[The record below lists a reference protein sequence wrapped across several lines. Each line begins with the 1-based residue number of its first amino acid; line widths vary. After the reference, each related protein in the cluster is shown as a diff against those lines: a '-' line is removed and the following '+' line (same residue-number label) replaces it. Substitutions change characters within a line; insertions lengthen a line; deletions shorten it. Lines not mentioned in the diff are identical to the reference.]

1 MNIWVDIINPSHA
14 LFFNVV
20 LKDLRDESFQVTI
33 RERAE
38 TVELTKMLG
47 IHGRV
52 IGSDH
57 RNGVKKSLGMVG
69 RTLALWTSVEDFDCA
84 LSFENGMSVL
94 VSKMKGGRSILLCD
108 NDLKF
113 FQKKSVLQYMETGV
127 KDLADTVII
136 PQACYGAFSAH
147 MSGNGLY
154 AYGGYKE
161 DVYIA
166 DFTPDPRFK
175 EKLPFEDYVVIRPEA
190 LASFYVLENRT
201 IVPDLVRMF
210 RQNGVNV
217 VYLPRDKGDADYA
230 AGLDAYIPDRALNGL
245 DLCYHA
251 EAVLTGSGT
260 MAREAACMGKTSV
273 SFFPGDGLLSVDREL
288 IDDGKMF
295 HSRDPKAIFH
305 HVMSRLNG
313 NGGADLGRC
322 RRVRTDVIRLIRE
335 ACGS

>member
-20 LKDLRDESFQVTI
+20 LKDLRDEKFQVTI

-47 IHGRV
+47 IEGRV

-57 RNGVKKSLGMVG
+57 RNSVKKSLGMVS
-69 RTLALWTSVEDFDCA
+69 RTLSLWTTVDAFDCA
-84 LSFENGMSVL
+84 LSFENGMSVM
-94 VSKMKGGRSILLCD
+94 VSKMKGGRSVLLCD

-127 KDLADTVII
+127 KDLADKVII
-136 PQACYGAFSAH
+136 PQACYKSFSSNMH
-147 MSGNGLY
+147 GHGLF
-154 AYGGYKE
+154 AYDGYKE

-166 DFTPDPRFK
+166 DFTPDTRFLD
-175 EKLPFEDYVVIRPEA
+175 KLPFEKYVVIRPEA

-201 IVPDLVRMF
+201 IVPDLVRLF
-210 RQNGVNV
+210 RENDINV
-217 VYLPRDKGDADYA
+217 VYLPRDKGDAEYA
-230 AGLDAYIPDRALNGL
+230 AGLDAFIPPQALNGL

-251 EAVLTGSGT
+251 SAVLTGSGT
-260 MAREAACMGKTSV
+260 MAREAACMGKPSV

-288 IDDGKMF
+288 IDSGKMF

-305 HVMSRLNG
+305 HVMSG
-313 NGGADLGRC
+313 MDASGGVDLSRS
-322 RRVRTDVIRLIRE
+322 RKVRSDVIRLIRE
-335 ACGS
+335 ACAS

>member
-20 LKDLRDESFQVTI
+20 LRHLQDERFQVTI

-47 IHGRV
+47 IEGRV

-69 RTLALWTSVEDFDCA
+69 RTLALWTSVDAFDCA
-84 LSFENGMSVL
+84 LSFENGMSVW
-94 VSKMKGGRSILLCD
+94 VSKMKGGRSVLLCD

-113 FQKKSVLQYMETGV
+113 FQKKSMLQYMETGI
-127 KDLADTVII
+127 KDLADRIII
-136 PQACYGAFSAH
+136 PQACYGAFSSH

-154 AYGGYKE
+154 AYDGYKE

-166 DFTPDPRFK
+166 DHVPDSHFL
-175 EKLPFEDYVVIRPEA
+175 EKLPFDNYVVIRPEA

-201 IVPDLVRMF
+201 IVPDLVRLF
-210 RQNGVNV
+210 RENEINV

-230 AGLDAYIPDRALNGL
+230 AGLDAYVPKQALNGL

-251 EAVLTGSGT
+251 DAVLTGSGT

-273 SFFPGDGLLSVDREL
+273 SFFPGNGLLSVDREL
-288 IDDGKMF
+288 IDSNKMF
-295 HSRDPKAIFH
+295 HSRDPKAIFQ
-305 HVMSRLNG
+305 HVMSSLNG
-313 NGGADLGRC
+313 SGGADLSRC
-322 RRVRTDVIRLIRE
+322 RRVREDVIRLIRE

>member
-1 MNIWVDIINPSHA
+1 MDIWVDIINPSHA

-20 LKDLRDESFQVTI
+20 LKDLRDERFQVTI

-38 TVELTKMLG
+38 TVELAKMLG
-47 IHGRV
+47 IEGRV

-57 RNGVKKSLGMVG
+57 RNGMKKSLGMVG
-69 RTLALWTSVEDFDCA
+69 RTLALWTSVSDFDCA
-84 LSFENGMSVL
+84 LSFENGMSVM
-94 VSKMKGGRSILLCD
+94 VSKMKGGRSVLLCD

-127 KDLADTVII
+127 KDLADKVII
-136 PQACYGAFSAH
+136 PKACYGAFASH
-147 MSGNGLY
+147 MSGHGLF
-154 AYGGYKE
+154 AYDGYKE

-166 DFTPDPRFK
+166 DFTPDPHFR
-175 EKLPFEDYVVIRPEA
+175 EKLPFDNYVVIRPEA

-201 IVPDLVRMF
+201 LVPDLVRMF
-210 RQNGVNV
+210 RQNDVNV
-217 VYLPRDKGDADYA
+217 VYLPRDEGDAEYV
-230 AGLDAYIPDRALNGL
+230 AGLDAYIPDQALNGL
-245 DLCYHA
+245 DLCYHSD
-251 EAVLTGSGT
+251 AVLTGSGT

-288 IDDGKMF
+288 IGSGKMF
-295 HSRDPKAIFH
+295 HSRDPKAIFQ
-305 HVMSRLNG
+305 HVMSSMNG
-313 NGGADLGRC
+313 HYGADLSRS

>member
-20 LKDLRDESFQVTI
+20 LKDLRDERFQVTI

-47 IHGRV
+47 IEGRV

-57 RNGVKKSLGMVG
+57 RNGVKKTLGMVG
-69 RTLALWTSVEDFDCA
+69 RTLALWTSVSDFDCA
-84 LSFENGMSVL
+84 LSFENGMSVW
-94 VSKMKGGRSILLCD
+94 VSKMKGGRSVLLCD

-113 FQKKSVLQYMETGV
+113 FQKKSVLQYMETGI
-127 KDLADTVII
+127 KDLADKVIV
-136 PQACYGAFSAH
+136 PQACYDAFASH
-147 MSGNGLY
+147 MAGNGLY
-154 AYGGYKE
+154 TYNGYKE

-166 DFTPDPRFK
+166 DHVPDPLFR
-175 EKLPFEDYVVIRPEA
+175 EKLPFDNYVVIRPEA

-201 IVPDLVRMF
+201 LVPDLVRLF
-210 RQNGVNV
+210 REAGVNV
-217 VYLPRDKGDADYA
+217 VYLPRDKGDAEYA
-230 AGLDAYIPDRALNGL
+230 AGMDAYIPKQALNGL

-251 EAVLTGSGT
+251 DAVLTGSGT

-273 SFFPGDGLLSVDREL
+273 SFFPGDNLLSVDREL
-288 IDDGKMF
+288 IEDGRMF
-295 HSRDPKAIFH
+295 HSRDPKAIFD
-305 HVMSRLNG
+305 HVMSSLNG
-313 NGGADLGRC
+313 TSGADLNRC
-322 RRVRTDVIRLIRE
+322 RKVKADVIRLIRE